1 MNELG
6 FLVSQQTKG
15 MYIDGHERI
24 DVQIYRGKFRDRSYF
39 PRMPAS
45 I

>member
-6 FLVSQQTKG
+6 FLVSEQTKR

-24 DVQIYRGKFRDRSYF
+24 DVQTSNVNKNPFLLI
-39 PRMPAS
+39 
-45 I
+45 